1 MLETVIFS
9 LIKGLPFSIK
19 KKLIEEN
26 MCPKKALA
34 NLKTSLIGVNSKTGF
49 KILNQINS
57 NSILA
62 KAEKIVQ
69 DCIEN
74 DIKIIPYWNGFYP
87 KDLIHCI
94 DAPFLI
100 YMKGE
105 KNPNNQNLIS
115 IVGTRNCTDYGLKE
129 VKKILK
135 YLKPY
140 PIGIVSG
147 LAYGIDICT
156 HRTANEFD
164 IVNYAVLGSGINNI
178 YPKKHL
184 KESEKIMEN
193 GMLISEYTPNEGPR
207 TYHFPRRNRIIA
219 GVSKCTI
226 VIESKKTGGAMIT
239 GRLANDYSRDVFAVP
254 GNNHQEYSSGSNLL
268 IQRHQ
273 ATILNHPEQII
284 EALNIKRVENKTTL
298 IHNKKNL
305 SKEEELVLS
314 IISKNN
320 EMSINEIQIKS
331 SLKTSFLNF
340 VLTNLEIKQYI
351 QPNLGNF
358 YKIKF

>member
-1 MLETVIFS
+1 MLDTVIFS

-19 KKLIEEN
+19 KKLIEDHKS
-26 MCPKKALA
+26 PKKAID
-34 NLKTSLIGVNSKTGF
+34 NLKISLRGVSSKTGL

-57 NSILA
+57 SAIVE
-62 KAEKIVQ
+62 KAEKIIQ
-69 DCIEN
+69 ECMESEIQ
-74 DIKIIPYWNGFYP
+74 IIPYWHAFYP
-87 KDLIHCI
+87 KDLIHCT

-100 YMKGE
+100 YTKGE
-105 KNPNNQNLIS
+105 QNPNTQNLIS

-129 VKKILK
+129 IKRILN
-135 YLKPY
+135 YLKSY

-147 LAYGIDICT
+147 LAYGIDIYA
-156 HRTANEFD
+156 HRTANELNL
-164 IVNYAVLGSGINNI
+164 VNHAVLGSGINKI

-184 KESEKIMEN
+184 EDSQKIKEN

-207 TYHFPRRNRIIA
+207 AYHFPRRNRIIA
-219 GVSKCTI
+219 GMSKCTI
-226 VIESKKTGGAMIT
+226 VVESKKTGGAMIT
-239 GRLANDYSRDVFAVP
+239 ARLANDYNRDVFAVP

-273 ATILNHPEQII
+273 ATILNHPEQIVEYLDLKKI
-284 EALNIKRVENKTTL
+284 ENKTTL
-298 IHNKKNL
+298 KHNNIKL
-305 SKEEELVLS
+305 SKEEKLVLN

-320 EMSINEIQIKS
+320 EMSINEIQIQS

-340 VLTNLEIKQYI
+340 VLTNLEIKQFI
-351 QPNLGNF
+351 EPKIGNF

>member
-19 KKLIEEN
+19 KKLIDEN
-26 MCPKKALA
+26 KCPKNALA
-34 NLKTSLIGVNSKTGF
+34 NLKTSLIGVNSKTGL

-57 NSILA
+57 NSISA
-62 KAEKIVQ
+62 KAEKIIQ

-74 DIKIIPYWNGFYP
+74 EIQIVPYWNDFYP
-87 KDLIHCI
+87 KDLMHCI

-105 KNPNNQNLIS
+105 ENPNNQNLIS
-115 IVGTRNCTDYGLKE
+115 IVGTRNCTDYGLNE
-129 VKKILK
+129 VKRILK

-147 LAYGIDICT
+147 LAYGIDIYA
-156 HRTANEFD
+156 HRIAAEFD

-178 YPKKHL
+178 YPKKHF
-184 KESEKIMEN
+184 KESQKIMEN

-239 GRLANDYSRDVFAVP
+239 ARLANDYSRDVFAVP
-254 GNNHQEYSSGSNLL
+254 GNNYQEYSSGSNLL

-273 ATILNHPEQII
+273 ATILNRPEQII

-298 IHNKKNL
+298 IHKKKNL

-351 QPNLGNF
+351 EPKLGNF

>member
-19 KKLIEEN
+19 KKLIDDN
-26 MCPKKALA
+26 KCPKNALD
-34 NLKTSLIGVNSKTGF
+34 NLKTSLIGVNSKTGL

-57 NSILA
+57 NFIVA
-62 KAEKIVQ
+62 KAEKIIQ

-74 DIKIIPYWNGFYP
+74 KIQIVPYWDGFYP

-94 DAPFLI
+94 DAPLLI

-105 KNPNNQNLIS
+105 QNPNNQNLIS

-129 VKKILK
+129 IKRILK

-147 LAYGIDICT
+147 LAYGIDIYA

-164 IVNYAVLGSGINNI
+164 IFNYAVLGSGINKI

-184 KESEKIMEN
+184 EDSQRIKKN
-193 GMLISEYTPNEGPR
+193 GMLISEHIPDEGPR
-207 TYHFPRRNRIIA
+207 AYHFPRRNRIIA
-219 GVSKCTI
+219 GMSKCTI
-226 VIESKKTGGAMIT
+226 VIESKKNGGAMIT
-239 GRLANDYSRDVFAVP
+239 ARLANDYSRDVFAVP
-254 GNNHQEYSSGSNLL
+254 GSIHQESSSGSNLL

-284 EALNIKRVENKTTL
+284 EVLNLKKVENKTTL
-298 IHNKKNL
+298 KYKKNNL
-305 SKEEELVLS
+305 SKEENLVLD
-314 IISKNN
+314 IILKNN
-320 EMSINEIQIKS
+320 EISINEIQIQS

-351 QPNLGNF
+351 EPKIGNF